1 MRDENGQRIAA
12 EDLTTENYQV
22 RWCQV
27 KYQSGSN
34 DGWNINGVL
43 STRLKELRDA
53 VAEIVETIIPGSA
66 ETTETEVTETE
77 TTETEVTETET
88 TETGITENEVAETE
102 TAKPVKN
109 APKAKNIR
117 APRTEKA
124 PASVTETAEESEV
137 AVTEIED
144 DRLVPL
150 AAHAVAGTEEIL
162 DDVVPLSAPTGSWAL
177 VNLICLAIS
186 LYILLPLFGLKAKF
200 ARPFELSG
208 RDELNG
214 EEKSFLR
221 RFSLGLS
228 VEILAVI
235 LSAAVFMLTQD
246 LTARMALIDG
256 YTGLMAALTAVCA
269 AIEPAVRAARRSETA
284 KA

>member
-66 ETTETEVTETE
+66 E